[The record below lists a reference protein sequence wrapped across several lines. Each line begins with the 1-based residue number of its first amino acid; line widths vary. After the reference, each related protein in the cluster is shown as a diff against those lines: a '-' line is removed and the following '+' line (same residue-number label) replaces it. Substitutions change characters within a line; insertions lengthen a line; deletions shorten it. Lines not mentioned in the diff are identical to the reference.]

1 MAPSIIAML
10 GGFCFAWYSTPMQK
24 RHIITICGML
34 GSGKSTAAK
43 RVAAALGF
51 PHYSAGDF
59 MRAMAAER
67 GVTIVELNVL
77 AENDPAVDKEI
88 DAKQKAFMDAN
99 DNFVID
105 SRIGWFFA
113 PDSFKVF
120 LDLDLDTAGERIF
133 GDIQAKKA
141 ERKEEM
147 SESLEAV
154 KTRLAER
161 LASEKERY
169 NKYYDIENYQDAK
182 HFDLVID
189 TKANGIEDVERLI
202 IEGYNAWQAK
212 A

>member
-1 MAPSIIAML
+1 MH
-10 GGFCFAWYSTPMQK
+10 K
-24 RHIITICGML
+24 RNIITICGML

-77 AENDPAVDKEI
+77 AENDAAVDREI

-105 SRIGWFFA
+105 SRIGWFLA

-120 LDLDLDTAGERIF
+120 LDLDLDTSAARVF
-133 GDIQAKKA
+133 ADVQAKKV

-147 SESLEAV
+147 SETVEAV

-169 NKYYDIENYQDAK
+169 NKYYDIENYQDPK

-189 TKANGIEDVERLI
+189 TKANGIEAVEKLI
-202 IEGYNAWQAK
+202 IEGYKQWQQK

>member
-1 MAPSIIAML
+1 ML
-10 GGFCFAWYSTPMQK
+10 GGFCFAWYSQGMQK
-24 RHIITICGML
+24 RNIITICGML

-59 MRAMAAER
+59 MRAMASER
-67 GVTIVELNVL
+67 GVSIIELNLL
-77 AENDPAVDKEI
+77 AENDPAVDREI

-105 SRIGWFFA
+105 SRIGWYFA

-133 GDIQAKKA
+133 RDVEAKKA

-154 KTRLAER
+154 KERLAER

-169 NKYYDIENYQDAK
+169 RKYYDIENYQDSR

-189 TKANGIEDVERLI
+189 TKANDIPAVERLI
-202 IEGYNAWQAK
+202 REGYEAWQKSA
-212 A
+212 

>member
-1 MAPSIIAML
+1 
-10 GGFCFAWYSTPMQK
+10 
-24 RHIITICGML
+24 ML

-43 RVAAALGF
+43 RVAMALDF

-59 MRAMAAER
+59 MRAMASER
-67 GVTIVELNVL
+67 GLTIIELNLL
-77 AENDPAVDKEI
+77 AENDPAVDREI
-88 DAKQKAFMDAN
+88 DAKQKAFMDSN
-99 DNFVID
+99 NNFVID

-120 LDLDLDTAGERIF
+120 LNLDLDTASARVF
-133 GDIQAKKA
+133 GDIQAKKS

-147 SESLEAV
+147 SETLEAV

-169 NKYYDIENYQDAK
+169 NKYYAIENYQDPT

-189 TKANGIEDVERLI
+189 TKVNDIPTVERMIL
-202 IEGYNAWQAK
+202 EAYTAWQAK
-212 A
+212 V

>member
-1 MAPSIIAML
+1 M
-10 GGFCFAWYSTPMQK
+10 GFYAILLVHMQK

-43 RVAAALGF
+43 RVATALGF

-59 MRAMAAER
+59 MRAMASER

-133 GDIQAKKA
+133 RDVQAKKA

-147 SESLEAV
+147 SESVEAV

-169 NKYYDIENYQDAK
+169 NKYYNIENYQDAK

-202 IEGYNAWQAK
+202 REGYGAWLEK

>member
-1 MAPSIIAML
+1 MH
-10 GGFCFAWYSTPMQK
+10 K
-24 RHIITICGML
+24 RNIITICGML

-43 RVAAALGF
+43 RVAASLGY

-59 MRAMAAER
+59 MRAMASER
-67 GVTIVELNVL
+67 GMNLIDLNIL
-77 AENDPAVDKEI
+77 AETDAAVDREI

-99 DNFVID
+99 DHFVID

-120 LDLDLDTAGERIF
+120 LTIDLDTASQRIF
-133 GDIQAKKA
+133 RDIEAKKV

-147 SESLEAV
+147 SETLGAV
-154 KTRLAER
+154 KMRLAER

-169 NKYYDIENYQDAK
+169 KKYYDIEDYQDAK

-189 TKANGIEDVERLI
+189 TDANDIPAVEKLI
-202 IEGYNAWQAK
+202 LEGYKAWQNL
-212 A
+212 

>member
-1 MAPSIIAML
+1 
-10 GGFCFAWYSTPMQK
+10 
-24 RHIITICGML
+24 ML

-43 RVAAALGF
+43 RVAAALGY

-59 MRAMAAER
+59 MRAMASER
-67 GVTIVELNVL
+67 GVSIVELNLL
-77 AENDPAVDKEI
+77 AENDAAVDREI

-113 PDSFKVF
+113 PGSFKVF
-120 LDLDLDTAGERIF
+120 LNLDLDTAGSRIF
-133 GDIQAKKA
+133 ADVQAKKA

-147 SESLEAV
+147 SETLEAV
-154 KTRLAER
+154 KTRLRER

-169 NKYYDIENYQDAK
+169 KKYYDIEDYQAPE

-189 TKANGIEDVERLI
+189 TKQNGIEAVEKLI
-202 IEGYNAWQAK
+202 IEGYKAWQTK
-212 A
+212 G